1 MDEHRFLARD
11 GNWPSRCVS
20 RWVLRLSFAFLE
32 TEGVSLTYDFPKKGG
47 GGKQRQAPSSWRLII
62 FDGIINLLRVKE
74 KGLVWF
80 AGSFRQG
87 FSTDDFTSVDRGA
100 LERGVVSHYPHLMET
115 PVRRFKFL

>member
-1 MDEHRFLARD
+1 
-11 GNWPSRCVS
+11 
-20 RWVLRLSFAFLE
+20 VLRLSFAFLE

-80 AGSFRQG
+80 CRIFSARFFHRRFYICGS
-87 FSTDDFTSVDRGA
+87 GA
-100 LERGVVSHYPHLMET
+100 PEQGVVSH
-115 PVRRFKFL
+115 